1 VKTVKAKARL
11 KLSHDPLDPAPIFDD
26 ADEDSSDDECHHG
39 VSFCDECEDCESEI
53 AEEAE
58 NA

>member
-1 VKTVKAKARL
+1 MN
-11 KLSHDPLDPAPIFDD
+11 PLDPDPIFDA

-53 AEEAE
+53 AEEE
-58 NA
+58 GNA